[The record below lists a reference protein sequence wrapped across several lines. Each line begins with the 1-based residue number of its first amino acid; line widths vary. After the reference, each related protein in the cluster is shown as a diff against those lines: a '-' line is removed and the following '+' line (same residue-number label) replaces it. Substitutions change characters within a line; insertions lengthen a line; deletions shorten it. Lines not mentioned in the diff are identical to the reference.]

1 MKKLKLSKE
10 VTKKQKKV
18 RKDEE
23 TNPKVK
29 NIKNK
34 PKGIKDKPKKAGTIK
49 DKLVLSYVLCVVIP
63 LVLVNVFSSS
73 QSKSTVKET
82 SSQLAL
88 EMVKQTS
95 ANISYYTDGV
105 EKSMTRI
112 IINDLNASSTN
123 LLNEYMN
130 AIKNQDTDIGKLNK
144 FNLSKQ
150 IRELL
155 NYSVSLDEAIEGYSI
170 VIDEDEE
177 NQISSTIGMKT
188 TTNLISFLE
197 EEIDNDTLWRLVN
210 TDEGKEIYAI
220 RKLTNLRRGKSSGI
234 LIAKVDVEVLQEK
247 VNDIK
252 LFDNSKVSIVDMNG
266 EIVCSNSDIPMS
278 DAVKS
283 NINFEEAEKHITV
296 DNSLVTYAKSNNGWQ
311 IIAEIPESALTTSI
325 SQVVNVVWLVIAIA
339 ALVAVFAGVFISQG
353 IITSVKHLKD
363 LMKKAENG
371 DLTVTADIKGNNEFT
386 ELGHSF
392 NHMIENIKGLLQEAK
407 NTINHTLEAGD
418 ILKKS
423 TSNSTETFSQ
433 LALSIENISEG
444 SNSQAEDTQNSAIVM
459 EKLSESIGQV
469 IEDTS
474 ILVKHNQGTRQIIE
488 EANKNMQL
496 LDGTMAST
504 HTISNEISLS
514 IKELSAL
521 TRAIGEVMSL
531 LDGISEQTNLLAL
544 NASIEAARAG
554 DIGKGFAVVANEVRN
569 LATQSKES
577 SSHVKENLRGIEKK
591 VLHTADLVIKSNE
604 VFSKQEVAVSKTNDS
619 LKQMINGLREMSEEL
634 ENVNNRVSQMNI
646 YKDEMGTRIESITTV
661 TEENAAAV
669 EEVNALSE
677 EQKAVME
684 QLAHLASELMASIET
699 LDVSVETFVIK

>member
-18 RKDEE
+18 RNNKE
-23 TNPKVK
+23 TSPKVK
-29 NIKNK
+29 KIKNK
-34 PKGIKDKPKKAGTIK
+34 SKEIKIKPKKAGTIK
-49 DKLVLSYVLCVVIP
+49 DKLILSYVLCVVIP
-63 LVLVNVFSSS
+63 LVLVNLFSSS

-105 EKSMTRI
+105 ETSMTRI

-123 LLNEYMN
+123 LINEYIT
-130 AIKNQDTDIGKLNK
+130 AIKNEDSDIGKLNK
-144 FNLSKQ
+144 FNVSKQ

-155 NYSVSLDEAIEGYSI
+155 NYSVSLDESIEGYAI
-170 VIDEDEE
+170 VIDEE

-188 TTNLISFLE
+188 TTNLVSFLE
-197 EEIDNDTLWRLVN
+197 EEVGNGTLWRLVN

-220 RKLTNLRRGKSSGI
+220 RKLANLRRGKAAGI
-234 LIAKVDVEVLQEK
+234 LIAKVDLEVLQEK
-247 VNDIK
+247 VNSIK

-283 NINFEEAEKHITV
+283 NINFEESEKPITV
-296 DNSLVTYAKSNNGWQ
+296 GNSLVTYAKSNNGWQ
-311 IIAEIPESALTTSI
+311 IVAEIPESALTTGI
-325 SQVVNVVWLVIAIA
+325 SQVVRVVWLVIAIA
-339 ALVAVFAGVFISQG
+339 ALVAVFAGVFISRG
-353 IITSVKHLKD
+353 ITTSLKQLKD
-363 LMKKAENG
+363 LMKKAETG
-371 DLTVTADIKGNNEFT
+371 DLTVEANIKGNNEFT
-386 ELGHSF
+386 EVGHSF
-392 NHMIENIKGLLQEAK
+392 NHMIENIKALLQEAK

-474 ILVKHNQGTRQIIE
+474 TLFKHNQGTRQIIE

-504 HTISNEISLS
+504 HTISNEISMS

-521 TRAIGEVMSL
+521 TKAIGEVMSL

-577 SSHVKENLRGIEKK
+577 SSHVKENLRDIEKK
-591 VLHTADLVIKSNE
+591 VLHTANLVSKSNE

-619 LKQMINGLREMSEEL
+619 LKQMISGLHEMGEEL
-634 ENVNNRVSQMNI
+634 ENVNNRVSEMTM
-646 YKDEMGTRIESITTV
+646 YKDEMGIRIESITTV

-677 EQKAVME
+677 EQKAVMQ
-684 QLAHLASELMASIET
+684 QLAHLASELMTSIET
-699 LDVSVETFVIK
+699 LDASVETFIIN